1 MARRVRDFDR
11 AEESHLAQGNC
22 QTDHLGPGSLNLTI
36 RGRGPEMIGSET
48 PYYCVSIDFI
58 SLGTSRVL
66 ASARQLL
73 ELESSPE
80 EDLPLR

>member
-1 MARRVRDFDR
+1 MARWVRDFDW
-11 AEESHLAQGNC
+11 AEECHLAPGNC
-22 QTDHLGPGSLNLTI
+22 QTDHLAPGSLNLTI
-36 RGRGPEMIGSET
+36 RGRGPEMISLET
-48 PYYCVSIDFI
+48 PYYCVSINFI

-66 ASARQLL
+66 ASARQIL